1 MSHISLAPDFDFTAA
16 GKQVLAD
23 ERAGLAQLDQYIN
36 DDFRRACEKIFYCRG
51 KVVVMGMGKSGHI
64 GRKMAATFAS
74 TGTPSFFV
82 HPGEAAHGDLGMV
95 SPQDVVIALSNSG
108 ESNEILALIPVLKRL
123 HIALICMTG
132 NPESGM
138 GKAADIHICVH
149 VPLEACPLGLA
160 PTTST
165 TAALVMGDALA
176 VALLQ
181 ARGFTAEDFA
191 MSHPGG
197 ALGRKLL
204 LRVSDIMH
212 NGDEIPLTRRDAT
225 LRDALLEMTR
235 KNLGMTVICDDR
247 LNIEGIFTDGDLRR
261 VFDMGIDLNQAR
273 IADLMTAGGI
283 RVSPNSLAVD
293 ALNTMQS
300 RHITSV
306 LVADGN
312 RLVGVVHMHDMLRAG
327 VI

>member
-1 MSHISLAPDFDFTAA
+1 MSHLSLAPDFDFPAA
-16 GKQVLAD
+16 GKQVLAA
-23 ERAGLAQLDQYIN
+23 EREGLAQLDQYIN
-36 DDFRRACEKIFYCRG
+36 DDFRRACEKIFYCGG

-64 GRKMAATFAS
+64 CRKMAATFAS

-82 HPGEAAHGDLGMV
+82 HPGEASHGDLGMV
-95 SPQDVVIALSNSG
+95 SAQDIVIALSNSG

-123 HIALICMTG
+123 RIPLICMTG
-132 NPESGM
+132 NPASAM

-181 ARGFTAEDFA
+181 ARGFTPEDFA
-191 MSHPGG
+191 LSHPGG

-204 LRVSDIMH
+204 LRVTDIMH
-212 NGDEIPLTRRDAT
+212 SGDELPVTPRNAS
-225 LRDALLEMTR
+225 LRDALLEITR
-235 KNLGMTVICDDR
+235 KNLGMTVICDDK

-261 VFDMGIDLNQAR
+261 VFDMGVDLNQAR

-283 RVSPNSLAVD
+283 RVTPNTLAVD
-293 ALNTMQS
+293 ALNLMQS

-306 LVADGN
+306 LVADQN
-312 RLVGVVHMHDMLRAG
+312 RLMGVVHMHDMLRAG